1 MIFDEWRGAL
11 RLGPSLSRVNGRI
24 KFVFNWQLL
33 DIVSEKLSKTIL
45 NFITNLFEHNVLQ
58 VRRVH
63 ADNQAPLVCQD
74 LRVNQGLQVHAEK
87 QEHRDPVVAE
97 VVQERP
103 EKTALQVERVLEE
116 NQGRAS
122 MSTLLS
128 LKTLQNN
135 YRRLLKEI

>member
-1 MIFDEWRGAL
+1 M
-11 RLGPSLSRVNGRI
+11 
-24 KFVFNWQLL
+24 KY
-33 DIVSEKLSKTIL
+33 
-45 NFITNLFEHNVLQ
+45 NVLQ
-58 VRRVH
+58 VRRVD

-74 LRVNQGLQVHAEK
+74 LQVNQGLQVHAEK

-122 MSTLLS
+122 MSMLLS

>member
-45 NFITNLFEHNVLQ
+45 NFITNLFEYNALQ

-74 LRVNQGLQVHAEK
+74 LRVNQGVQVHAEK

-103 EKTALQVERVLEE
+103 EKRPS
-116 NQGRAS
+116 R
-122 MSTLLS
+122 
-128 LKTLQNN
+128 
-135 YRRLLKEI
+135 